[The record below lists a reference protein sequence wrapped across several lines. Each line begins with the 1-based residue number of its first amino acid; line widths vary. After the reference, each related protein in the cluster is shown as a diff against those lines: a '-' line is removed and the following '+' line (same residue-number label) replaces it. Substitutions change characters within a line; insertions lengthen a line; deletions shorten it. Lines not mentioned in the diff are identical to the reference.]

1 MPATP
6 PSLIPLPA
14 TLRPRS
20 GSFALTASTR
30 LQMTPALRALAE
42 QLRDALRPAT
52 ALPLPIVARATGS
65 RIVLGLEPDMS
76 SLGDEGYRLSVRAGE
91 VRLIARRAAGI
102 ARGAQTLLQL
112 LPPAIFRRARAADVA
127 WRMPALDIEDRPRFA
142 WRGSHLDVARHFMP
156 KETIR
161 KHLDL
166 LALHKLNVFHWHLT
180 DDQGWRIE
188 IKRYP
193 KLTDVGAWRTDS
205 QLGPPTRDPAAR
217 RYAGKPHGGFYTQDD
232 VREIVRYAA
241 DRFITVVPEIE
252 MPGHA
257 RAAIAAYPEL
267 GNSGKPLEVATWWG
281 VFDGVFAVE
290 DKVFTFLQHV
300 LEEILELFPSRFIHI
315 GGDEVPKTEWR
326 QSPAART
333 RMTTLGLADEDALQS
348 WFITRM
354 DAWLAKRGRRLVGWD
369 EILEGGLAPGA
380 TVMSWRGE
388 RGGVTAAK
396 AGHDVIMAPQ
406 KPTYFDHSQSPD
418 PREPVSIGGLNRLA
432 DVYGYEPVPGELSE
446 SEARHV
452 LGAQGQLWTE
462 YVPDPRHAEY
472 MLWPRLAALSEVL
485 WSGRESRDFEDFER
499 RLRVHLERLRILDVN
514 FRALGND

>member
-1 MPATP
+1 
-6 PSLIPLPA
+6 
-14 TLRPRS
+14 
-20 GSFALTASTR
+20 
-30 LQMTPALRALAE
+30 
-42 QLRDALRPAT
+42 

-65 RIVLGLEPDMS
+65 RIVLGLEPDVS
-76 SLGDEGYRLSVRAGE
+76 SLGDEDYRLSVRAGE

-102 ARGAQTLLQL
+102 ARGAQTVLQL
-112 LPPAIFRRARAADVA
+112 LPPAIFRRARVADVA

-166 LALHKLNVFHWHLT
+166 LALHKFNVFHWHLT

-205 QLGPPTRDPAAR
+205 QLGPPARDPAAR

-326 QSPAART
+326 HSPAART

-354 DAWLAKRGRRLVGWD
+354 DAW
-369 EILEGGLAPGA
+369 
-380 TVMSWRGE
+380 
-388 RGGVTAAK
+388 
-396 AGHDVIMAPQ
+396 
-406 KPTYFDHSQSPD
+406 
-418 PREPVSIGGLNRLA
+418 
-432 DVYGYEPVPGELSE
+432 
-446 SEARHV
+446 
-452 LGAQGQLWTE
+452 
-462 YVPDPRHAEY
+462 
-472 MLWPRLAALSEVL
+472 
-485 WSGRESRDFEDFER
+485 
-499 RLRVHLERLRILDVN
+499 
-514 FRALGND
+514 